1 MAAAL
6 ENDPDYGPELLNSST
21 SGHPSDKH
29 HDKKARH
36 GPTELT
42 SADPAVED
50 GHDAS
55 NKPSSDQ
62 APQEAPPAR
71 VPLPLGR
78 PQPANLHHGWDA
90 SSVAMA
96 KCDMCSRASRG
107 VVHKCSQCKLSI
119 CKECCE
125 TGKLE
130 GDSRHHLDPES
141 VSWDAPPR
149 PLSSR
154 RPADERKRKRAA
166 RMRNN
171 RRLTLDP
178 VPPPTLS
185 AVRAHDPFQLATKP
199 AQGASVPSGY
209 AVNERV
215 ASLNYTIAREDQGT
229 GVQFPT
235 ATSQSRQQTNT
246 YGGNAAAATLAAMS
260 AQDSHQAAGSHT
272 NPWVRRTASQPYP
285 STSHETDNHHPPS
298 RQERHWSSPERVTND
313 QQPQRYRVQE
323 RSASREAPVP
333 NSQHPS
339 RAGNNHV
346 THGSQTERQL
356 HLPPISTLVAE
367 PRTHMPRPDVSH
379 HNQRP
384 PQEPPAFEPPSPPH
398 WALNVHNNSP
408 SPSPPPADHVQQ
420 PPSPDHEALALPLYV
435 ETLSRNLVQET
446 YQTYHRNNPAPSLDL
461 SLRYELCYL
470 WRQRLIP
477 QHGIDQGFRI
487 ALEIGYRAA
496 TQLGLDPLRNAA
508 REWLRQ
514 TERQLYGAGN

>member
-1 MAAAL
+1 
-6 ENDPDYGPELLNSST
+6 
-21 SGHPSDKH
+21 
-29 HDKKARH
+29 
-36 GPTELT
+36 
-42 SADPAVED
+42 
-50 GHDAS
+50 
-55 NKPSSDQ
+55 
-62 APQEAPPAR
+62 
-71 VPLPLGR
+71 
-78 PQPANLHHGWDA
+78 
-90 SSVAMA
+90 MA

-130 GDSRHHLDPES
+130 GDSRHHLDPEI
-141 VSWDAPPR
+141 
-149 PLSSR
+149 
-154 RPADERKRKRAA
+154 
-166 RMRNN
+166 
-171 RRLTLDP
+171 
-178 VPPPTLS
+178 
-185 AVRAHDPFQLATKP
+185 RAHDPFQLATKP

-246 YGGNAAAATLAAMS
+246 YGGNAAAATLAA
-260 AQDSHQAAGSHT
+260 
-272 NPWVRRTASQPYP
+272 
-285 STSHETDNHHPPS
+285 
-298 RQERHWSSPERVTND
+298 
-313 QQPQRYRVQE
+313 
-323 RSASREAPVP
+323 
-333 NSQHPS
+333 
-339 RAGNNHV
+339 
-346 THGSQTERQL
+346 
-356 HLPPISTLVAE
+356 I
-367 PRTHMPRPDVSH
+367 
-379 HNQRP
+379 
-384 PQEPPAFEPPSPPH
+384 
-398 WALNVHNNSP
+398 NSP